1 MSLFSRFFGKKAA
14 DDTPTTPLTAN
25 PAIQNPLSLQVL
37 FTEPLALTSESVTE
51 ALRAYTPSMSAAQ
64 CELDAELSA
73 EGKLFGI
80 LGWGKHVVKLVGFDL
95 PMPAAA
101 VEACVAP
108 AHYPQ
113 DVKEQV
119 RAHTGHLLL
128 FYAGYETKPL
138 EQYVALAAVSGALA
152 KLGAIA
158 VLNES
163 ARTSLPAG
171 VFAEMGGPKALD
183 VLRSLPLLYLYC
195 GFVKYEVEGT
205 EGVWMRSYGAHLLGL
220 PDFAAL
226 AAGHHEG
233 EKYFEVFGNI
243 LSYLQTSGA
252 KLAAGHTMQIGQQ
265 EFFRVRQPTPSEYFL
280 ESPGVLFVAEIIGP
294 DQINR

>member
-1 MSLFSRFFGKKAA
+1 MSLFSRFFGKKAD
-14 DDTPTTPLTAN
+14 DDTHVASLTAN
-25 PAIQNPLSLQVL
+25 PAIQSPLSLQVL
-37 FTEPLALTSESVTE
+37 FEGTLSLTSESVTE

-64 CELDAELSA
+64 CELDVELSA

-80 LGWGKHVVKLVGFDL
+80 LGWGKHVIKLVGFDL
-95 PMPAAA
+95 PMPADA

-113 DVKEQV
+113 VVKAKV

-138 EQYVALAAVSGALA
+138 EQYVALATTSGALA

-163 ARTSLPAG
+163 AHTSLPTG
-171 VFAEMGGPKALD
+171 VLAEMGGKNALD

-205 EGVWMRSYGAHLLGL
+205 DGVWMRSYGAHLLGL

-233 EKYFEVFGNI
+233 EKYFEVLGNI

-252 KLAAGHTMQIGQQ
+252 KLAAGHTMQIGPK
-265 EFFRVRQPTPSEYFL
+265 EYFRVRQPSKEEYFL
-280 ESPGVLFVAEIIGP
+280 ESPGTLFVAEIIGP